1 MTLIRYLLCCAVLL
15 AEPFVLDAGTLD
27 VQGHR
32 GCRGLMPENTLPAF
46 EMAIALG
53 VTTLELDLQ
62 VTRDGVLVV
71 YHDPKISAARCRRD
85 GGAKLPGPAFRDV
98 TWDELADVDCGSRPD
113 SEHPEQRVSPGARIP
128 RLEQVLDLA
137 ARAPYPVQV
146 SIEIKLQDKH
156 TALTVGEIAR
166 LLAAA
171 LAERDLTERAIVQ
184 SFDPRALFAMRE
196 VAPEIRRSILVR
208 KRAQYLRFIDD
219 GTADILSPKYVNLTE
234 ADVEQLRRRKVPVI
248 PWTVNDPADIR
259 RMIRWGVDGIISD
272 HPDRVIAACEELA
285 PACER

>member
-1 MTLIRYLLCCAVLL
+1 MMLIRYLLGCAVLL
-15 AEPFVLDAGTLD
+15 AGPSALDAGTLD

-46 EMAIALG
+46 EKAIALG

-62 VTRDGVLVV
+62 ATRDGVLVV
-71 YHDPKISAARCRRD
+71 YHDPKISVERCRRD
-85 GGAKLPGPAFRDV
+85 SGAKIPGPAFRDL
-98 TWDELADVDCGSRPD
+98 TWDELADVDCGSSPD
-113 SEHPEQRVSPGARIP
+113 AEHPEQRASPGARIP

-137 ARAPYPVQV
+137 ARAAYPVQV
-146 SIEIKLQDKH
+146 SIEIKLEDKH
-156 TALTVGEIAR
+156 MALTVDEIAR
-166 LLAAA
+166 RLAAA

-184 SFDPRALFAMRE
+184 SFDSRALVAMRA
-196 VAPEIRRSILVR
+196 VAPGIRRSILVR

-234 ADVEQLRRRKVPVI
+234 SDVEQLRRRKVPVI

-272 HPDRVIAACEELA
+272 RPDRVIAACEELA